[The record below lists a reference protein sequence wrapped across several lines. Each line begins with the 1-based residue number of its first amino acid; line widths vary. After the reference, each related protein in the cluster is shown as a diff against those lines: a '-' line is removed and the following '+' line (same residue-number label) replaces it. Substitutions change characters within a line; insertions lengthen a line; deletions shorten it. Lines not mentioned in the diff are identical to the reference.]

1 MVALAGRFLHF
12 WVEVLGLLLCFEY
25 VGDEVGVFDG
35 GDDEVEKNARP
46 HIVAYRDRKVPA

>member
-1 MVALAGRFLHF
+1 MVALAGRFLHL

-35 GDDEVEKNARP
+35 GDEVGEDARP
-46 HIVAYRDRKVPA
+46 HIAAYRDQKVPA